1 MFFINL
7 VVHRKSPQALK
18 KFLTARSELKTTS
31 VKWQEK
37 EILADFGRKKVLRK
51 LAAQTS
57 FNRLKTL
64 ALELVLKP
72 RSCLYK

>member
-1 MFFINL
+1 M
-7 VVHRKSPQALK
+7 VRKK
-18 KFLTARSELKTTS
+18 
-31 VKWQEK
+31 
-37 EILADFGRKKVLRK
+37 ILADFGRKKVLRT

-72 RSCLYK
+72 RSCFVQIARQ